1 MGGCRYVRNNERQ
14 TETDGETEKEVSE
27 GGERRVVSKKCT
39 SILKA

>member
-39 SILKA
+39 SIHKA